1 MRIIAFDNYSYL
13 VKTNNADNNCYLV
26 DTKLKAVLGYDDPFK
41 FMRFG
46 NYREFDYK
54 KSNKQLE
61 KLIKSILNKN
71 I

>member
-13 VKTNNADNNCYLV
+13 VKINNADNNCYLV
-26 DTKLKAVLGYDDPFK
+26 DTKLKAVLGYDAPFK